1 MQFLIPI
8 FLILNFSLNANE
20 YNFSWYPKDNYF
32 DSINTPTNLKY
43 SLINTDGVWEDNK
56 GSYGVMNCLVSLLTK
71 SSEETELNGLCQ
83 ADDESKNEAKFWV
96 TLKRNS
102 LETAG
107 VGKITYIAGTG
118 IYKKVIGMSCPY
130 AVKYI
135 QKTYA
140 IIKQKC
146 SEEFFNKL
154 N

>member
-1 MQFLIPI
+1 MKFLVPI
-8 FLILNFSLNANE
+8 ILILNFSLNASE
-20 YNFSWYPKDNYF
+20 YNLSWYPKDNYF

-43 SLINTDGVWEDNK
+43 SLINTDGVWEDNR
-56 GSYGVMNCLVSLLTK
+56 GSYGVMSCLVSLITK
-71 SSEETELNGLCQ
+71 NTEETELNGFCE
-83 ADDESKNEAKFWV
+83 ASDESKDEAKFWLI
-96 TLKRNS
+96 LKRNS

-130 AVKYI
+130 AVTYI
-135 QKTYA
+135 KNTYA

>member
-1 MQFLIPI
+1 M
-8 FLILNFSLNANE
+8 
-20 YNFSWYPKDNYF
+20 
-32 DSINTPTNLKY
+32 
-43 SLINTDGVWEDNK
+43 
-56 GSYGVMNCLVSLLTK
+56 
-71 SSEETELNGLCQ
+71 
-83 ADDESKNEAKFWV
+83 
-96 TLKRNS
+96 
-102 LETAG
+102 ETAG

-135 QKTYA
+135 QKTYG